1 MKKSWI
7 LAVATACVGCTTAS
21 LERHS
26 LTQIHSTADYRCGAA
41 LNCLAA
47 VAADPA
53 NLPSFAVLS
62 DGAAKVTDTGTLS
75 STTTWTRAVGSFA
88 MQTLG
93 VTAIHSPQEN
103 WTIDPVADYSQLQA
117 MRAACR
123 WVLYGPEHANGDP
136 PGILNSPTQD
146 PSPGPHF
153 GVADRLARLPA
164 GWLHVGGLKDVPLG
178 ACHKGHFDS
187 TWVWVM
193 PDGTEGLA
201 DFTLVL
207 HDIATLDPNA
217 GANIAPPLL
226 VILEVHESLLKM
238 PIPNRPSPT
247 QVASLIAQSLSA
259 TAAAT
264 PAGVAGAVQLA
275 AGVAGEAASKRLQA
289 PDWSSQNSTQL
300 VFSQPRVIKPECR
313 PWVEQKIQD
322 ALCGKAPAQITWEEW
337 MACTTPYYGQRV
349 TLTAAGTLATAKT
362 PQAAPGLPVPLRL
375 EYGGPGGGGRTD
387 FRELG
392 PRVEDPFGKNK
403 K

>member
-238 PIPNRPSPT
+238 PIPNRPSDTGRVSHRPEPFGDSRRHPGRGGGCGT
-247 QVASLIAQSLSA
+247 TGCGGCWRGGEQEA
-259 TAAAT
+259 
-264 PAGVAGAVQLA
+264 AGAGLVLT
-275 AGVAGEAASKRLQA
+275 KLHPTRLQPTESHQA
-289 PDWSSQNSTQL
+289 GMP
-300 VFSQPRVIKPECR
+300 
-313 PWVEQKIQD
+313 
-322 ALCGKAPAQITWEEW
+322 AL
-337 MACTTPYYGQRV
+337 
-349 TLTAAGTLATAKT
+349 
-362 PQAAPGLPVPLRL
+362 
-375 EYGGPGGGGRTD
+375 GRA
-387 FRELG
+387 
-392 PRVEDPFGKNK
+392 EDPGRAVR
-403 K
+403 